1 MTVIE
6 QNELIAD
13 DLHMFKN
20 RAIDIYNSIP
30 GRCRLKGMNRD
41 LTESERVSLAYIE
54 SVIIILGQ
62 YGYLTPEQI
71 EQAVPKVFVKV
82 NESVHED

>member
-6 QNELIAD
+6 ANELIAD

-20 RAIDIYNSIP
+20 RAIDIFNEIP
-30 GRCRLKGMNRD
+30 GRCTLKGMTRD
-41 LTESERVSLAYIE
+41 LTESERVSIAYME
-54 SVIIILGQ
+54 SAIIILGQ

-71 EQAVPKVFVKV
+71 QQATFKVYTKV
-82 NESVHED
+82 NESVNEE